1 MKLKERIEKVD
12 IKKRLN
18 FGYGI
23 VIALMVLVGAL
34 SLISMVNLKSSL
46 NSYINSVDR
55 ADNSIK
61 TIRLNVNI
69 AARNIREMALCDNPD
84 NYVAYRQTI
93 EEKLAEVDDALESL
107 KETEVLTDEEYQE
120 YVNAIINWETVGYQI
135 IQEIESGERE
145 DATQKI
151 LTECAPALSEQ
162 VEIAKKLDGE
172 VNVEKENQLR
182 RNDILFYCAAV
193 FIIIF
198 VVIAIVLAKVIAKKI
213 VDSITVP
220 LGEIEQVALELSK
233 GNLHIQLEH
242 RSNDEIGSLAH
253 SLRKSI
259 RILGSYVDDISRA
272 MSEFSGGNFDVQ
284 PEVEWRGDFVAILD
298 AFMSFEKT
306 MAETIRGIQR
316 VADQVESGAGQVSNS
331 SMDLAQGATEQASVT
346 QELAATVETISAQV
360 VENAEMAKDISKRV
374 VQTGIEI
381 NGGNEKMQEMV
392 GSMYE
397 IKDASIKIRGIIDT
411 INDIA
416 SQTNLLAL
424 NASIEAARAGEA
436 GKGFAVVA
444 DQVSILASQSAEAVK
459 ESAALIES
467 SVQSVEKG
475 VLIADE
481 TAKLLEG
488 IAFSSKEIVEDVNQI
503 ANTMETQADAF
514 GEINK
519 GVDQINGVVQTN
531 AAASEECAAN
541 SQEMS
546 GQAVMLGGLVGK
558 FKVGEFEE

>member
-93 EEKLAEVDDALESL
+93 EEKLAEVDDALQSL

-272 MSEFSGGNFDVQ
+272 MSEFSGGNFDVR

-316 VADQVESGAGQVSNS
+316 VADQVESGAGEVSNS

-360 VENAEMAKDISKRV
+360 VQNAEMAKDISKRV

-546 GQAVMLGGLVGK
+546 GQAIMLGGLVGK
-558 FKVGEFEE
+558 FKVGEFKE

>member
-360 VENAEMAKDISKRV
+360 VQNAEMAKDISKRV

-546 GQAVMLGGLVGK
+546 GQAIMLGGLVGK
-558 FKVGEFEE
+558 FKVGEFKE

>member
-151 LTECAPALSEQ
+151 LTECALALSEQ

-360 VENAEMAKDISKRV
+360 VQNAEMAKDISKRV

>member
-1 MKLKERIEKVD
+1 MRLKERIEKVD
-12 IKKRLN
+12 IKKKLN
-18 FGYGI
+18 FGYAI

-34 SLISMVNLKSSL
+34 SLISMVELKSSL
-46 NSYINSVDR
+46 NSYINSADR
-55 ADNSIK
+55 ANSSIK

-69 AARNIREMALCDNPD
+69 AARSIREMALCDNTD

-93 EEKLAEVDDALESL
+93 EEKLAEVDGALESL
-107 KETEVLTDEEYQE
+107 KETEVLADAEYQE
-120 YVNAIINWETVGYQI
+120 YVNAIINWETVGYEI
-135 IQEIESGERE
+135 IQEIESGGRE
-145 DATQKI
+145 DAAQKI

-162 VEIAKKLDGE
+162 VEIAERLDGE

-182 RNDILFYCAAV
+182 RNDILFCCAAV
-193 FIIIF
+193 FIILF
-198 VVIAIVLAKVIAKKI
+198 VVIAIVLAKVIARKI

-220 LGEIEQVALELSK
+220 LGEIEQAALELSE

-242 RSNDEIGSLAH
+242 QSNDEIGSLAD

-272 MSEFSGGNFDVQ
+272 MSEFSAGNFDVQ

-316 VADQVESGAGQVSNS
+316 VADQVESGADQVSNS
-331 SMDLAQGATEQASVT
+331 SIDLAQGATEQASVT

-360 VENAEMAKDISKRV
+360 VQNAEMAKDISKRV
-374 VQTGIEI
+374 VRTGIEI
-381 NGGNEKMQEMV
+381 SGGNEKMQEMV
-392 GSMYE
+392 SSMYE

-488 IAFSSKEIVEDVNQI
+488 IASSSKEIVEEINQI

-546 GQAVMLGGLVGK
+546 GQAIMLGGLVGK
-558 FKVGEFEE
+558 FKVGEFKE